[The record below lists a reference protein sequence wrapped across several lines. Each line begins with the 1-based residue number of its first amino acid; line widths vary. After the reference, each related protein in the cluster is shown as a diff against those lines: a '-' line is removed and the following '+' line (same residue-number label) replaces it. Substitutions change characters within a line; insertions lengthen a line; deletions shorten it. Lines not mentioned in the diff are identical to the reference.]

1 MALIILPFRSSN
13 DAVEQASQTTF
24 GVSYESS
31 PVAGVELTIYYVIKR
46 TNNAVLD
53 NEKFFRQCQ
62 LALIDHYFF
71 SQNKF
76 SIKAF
81 YLRYKFSQLCIEVQ
95 KVVRHAAENDGG
107 ENLF

>member
-13 DAVEQASQTTF
+13 DAVEQACQAVF
-24 GVSYESS
+24 GLSYGSS

-62 LALIDHYFF
+62 LAFIDHYFF
-71 SQNKF
+71 SRNKF
-76 SIKAF
+76 SIKGF
-81 YLRYKFSQLCIEVQ
+81 YLRYKFSQLCIDVQ
-95 KVVRHAAENDGG
+95 TVVKQTAKNDGG